1 MIWIFFEGC
10 YKPERDTDSIPSN
23 GHAVNLLNEEKN
35 SAYECFLFC
44 QENSECENF
53 AWVSSKSNL
62 DPTYHKKCYLKK
74 DKSGSTDLEGVISGD
89 ITSECKGI
97 YQKNYYNCKM
107 INSNLYIDLIWCIL
121 ENTQT
126 HDTEEVICT
135 PKNGGWSDWK
145 ESDDSTCIFNEET
158 SLWTKESSRVC
169 DNPEPQFGGLCEG
182 IKH

>member
-89 ITSECKGI
+89 ITSECKGTLK
-97 YQKNYYNCKM
+97 Y
-107 INSNLYIDLIWCIL
+107 
-121 ENTQT
+121 
-126 HDTEEVICT
+126 V
-135 PKNGGWSDWK
+135 
-145 ESDDSTCIFNEET
+145 
-158 SLWTKESSRVC
+158 SLFFAQRC
-169 DNPEPQFGGLCEG
+169 N
-182 IKH
+182 